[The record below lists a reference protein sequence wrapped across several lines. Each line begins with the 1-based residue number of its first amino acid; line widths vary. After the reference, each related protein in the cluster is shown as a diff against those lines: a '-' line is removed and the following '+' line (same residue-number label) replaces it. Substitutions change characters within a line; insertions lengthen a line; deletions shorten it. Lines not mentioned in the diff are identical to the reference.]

1 MRILIAFIVAFAIGA
16 ASRCTGVPSLAP
28 QAIIGALLIVA
39 MSTGYVSAD
48 RLLKRNPA
56 TQQLYL
62 YRRAQRLNWQR
73 TTERSY
79 STSPRQFQSLK
90 RIPHSGGRNPKLCNS
105 SLPICYSRM
114 SNYAPLKRLIAP
126 RRRRVSDVTS
136 RSQGQILYLAR
147 KAHLPTDK
155 KS

>member
-39 MSTGYVSAD
+39 MSTGYVSIPQ
-48 RLLKRNPA
+48 L
-56 TQQLYL
+56 QQLYL